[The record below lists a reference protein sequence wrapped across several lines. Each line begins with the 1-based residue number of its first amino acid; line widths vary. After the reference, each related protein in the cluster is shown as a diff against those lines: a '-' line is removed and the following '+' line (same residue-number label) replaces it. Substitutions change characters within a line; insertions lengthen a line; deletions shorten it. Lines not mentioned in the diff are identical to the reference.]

1 MCQEIADEENI
12 LPALRSLAN
21 ETLFY
26 IINLGVMWFLL
37 EGILKKNSSNPF
49 ISRFEK
55 LKTTRI
61 KDN

>member
-26 IINLGVMWFLL
+26 IINLGAMWFLL
-37 EGILKKNSSNPF
+37 EGIFKNELIQSIHFQIWKAKNYN
-49 ISRFEK
+49 
-55 LKTTRI
+55 
-61 KDN
+61 D